1 MKTHDELRV
10 EGSTYLLSLSKMLPE
25 GVTLADVQ
33 GYASTEFGEPVFKV
47 CFLLL
52 SNGEQVRVE
61 GEHDMPYLCEIE
73 SMPAGQLEAAMDPRD
88 REDE

>member
-1 MKTHDELRV
+1 MKTHDELKV
-10 EGSTYLLSLSKMLPE
+10 EGGDYLLSLSKMLPE
-25 GVTLADVQ
+25 GVSIADVQ

-61 GEHDMPYLCEIE
+61 SEHDLPYLCEITSLPE
-73 SMPAGQLEAAMDPRD
+73 GQLDAAMDPRD